1 MHVHNER
8 TVCKGVDHLW
18 VLEVVDKGKKCLCI
32 VNCYFPLKRCTFRN

>member
-18 VLEVVDKGKKCLCI
+18 VLEVVDKGKKMSVHRELLLSI
-32 VNCYFPLKRCTFRN
+32 KKMYI